1 MNLVG
6 QVFNQPF
13 WPGRLKTCSTI
24 ESDMRFASFLGIL
37 FSTAIVAQAESPP
50 AVDFAR
56 EVRPILADFCFR
68 CHGPDAKQRQA
79 DVRLRFRQDSAAAD
93 ALLSV
98 GEHPVPSDLNRSELA
113 AWTVLGNVLLN
124 LDEALSRE

>member
-1 MNLVG
+1 
-6 QVFNQPF
+6 
-13 WPGRLKTCSTI
+13 
-24 ESDMRFASFLGIL
+24 MRFASFLGIL